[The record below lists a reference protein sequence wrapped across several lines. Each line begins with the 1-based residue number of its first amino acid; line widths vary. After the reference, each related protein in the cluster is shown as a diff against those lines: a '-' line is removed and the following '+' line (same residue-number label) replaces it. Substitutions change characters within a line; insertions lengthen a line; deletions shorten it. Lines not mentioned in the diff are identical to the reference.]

1 MEDYDRTFDID
12 EQTRIMRKID
22 GLIFKEHPVAL
33 GWYGPFER
41 ILSWNH
47 FGQPEK
53 ILSRTGDD
61 HALWTYWWTTP
72 ELKKNLAEAQKAGDT
87 LPVGPDVIDPWG
99 LKARMDASDKTAE

>member
-1 MEDYDRTFDID
+1 MEQYDRTFDID
-12 EQTRIMRKID
+12 EQTEYMRKID

-33 GWYGPFER
+33 TWYGPFER

-47 FGQPEK
+47 FGQPQK

-61 HALWTYWWTTP
+61 HSLWTYWWTTP
-72 ELKKNLAEAQKAGDT
+72 EMQQRLTRAKKDGST

-99 LKARMDASDKTAE
+99 VKARMEAGGEAKE